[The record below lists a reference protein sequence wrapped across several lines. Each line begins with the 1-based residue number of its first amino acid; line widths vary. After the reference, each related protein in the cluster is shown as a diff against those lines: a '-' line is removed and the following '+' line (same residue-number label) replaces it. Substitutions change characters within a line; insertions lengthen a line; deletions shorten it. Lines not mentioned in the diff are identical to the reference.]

1 MRPTAPLPATARSVS
16 AMMLREMATSY
27 GRSPGGY
34 VWAVLQP
41 VAVIALLSVAFST
54 VFAAPPLGDSF
65 PLFFAS
71 AYLPYMLFQDIGSK
85 LSRAVPFSRPLLAY
99 PAVSFVDVI
108 LARFALNLLTHAVV
122 FGLVIGGILLLL
134 DPRAE
139 PDPAGM
145 VAALALAAALALG
158 VGTLNCYLTLAFPIW
173 DRVWTIATRP
183 LFVVSGIFFLYED
196 VPTGLREA
204 LWYNPLI
211 HVAGQMRAALFA
223 PYDAAYAAPL
233 YVLGIALLTFTAG
246 LALLR
251 RSYGALL
258 HG

>member
-1 MRPTAPLPATARSVS
+1 
-16 AMMLREMATSY
+16 MMLREMATTFA
-27 GRSPGGY
+27 RAPGGY
-34 VWAVLQP
+34 AWAVLQP
-41 VAVIALLSVAFST
+41 VAVIALLSVAFSA
-54 VFAAPPLGDSF
+54 VFSAPPIGDSF

-71 AYLPYMLFQDIGSK
+71 AYLPYMLFQDIASK
-85 LSRAVPFSRPLLAY
+85 LSRAVPFSRPLLVY

-122 FGLVIGGILLLL
+122 FALVTGGLLILL

-139 PDPAGM
+139 PEAAAM
-145 VAALALAAALALG
+145 ALALAMAAALALG
-158 VGTLNCYLTLAFPIW
+158 VGTLNCYLTLAFPVW

-183 LFVVSGIFFLYED
+183 LFVISGIFYLYED
-196 VPTGLREA
+196 VPADLREA

-211 HVAGQMRAALFA
+211 HVAGAMRAALYA

-233 YVLGIALLTFTAG
+233 YVFGIAAVTLTAG

-251 RSYGALL
+251 RSYGELL

>member
-1 MRPTAPLPATARSVS
+1 MRQALTLRATARSVT
-16 AMMLREMATSY
+16 AMMLREMATTH
-27 GRSPGGY
+27 GRAPGGY
-34 VWAVLQP
+34 AWAVLQP
-41 VAVIALLSVAFST
+41 VAVIALLSVVFSA
-54 VFAAPPLGDSF
+54 VFTAPPLGDSF

-71 AYLPYMLFQDIGSK
+71 AYLPYMLFQEIGSK

-122 FGLVIGGILLLL
+122 FALVVGGILTLL

-145 VAALALAAALALG
+145 ATALAMAAALALG
-158 VGTLNCYLTLAFPIW
+158 VGTLNCYLTLAFPVW

-196 VPTGLREA
+196 VPAGLREV

-211 HVAGQMRAALFA
+211 HVTGEMRAALYA
-223 PYDAAYAAPL
+223 PYDAAYAVPL
-233 YVLGIALLTFTAG
+233 YVCGIAAITFTAG

-251 RSYGALL
+251 RSYGDLL